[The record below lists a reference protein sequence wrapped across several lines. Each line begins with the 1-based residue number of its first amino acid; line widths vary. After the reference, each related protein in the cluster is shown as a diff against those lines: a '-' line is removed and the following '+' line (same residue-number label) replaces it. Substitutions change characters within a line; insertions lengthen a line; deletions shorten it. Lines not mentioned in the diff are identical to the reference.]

1 MNCLERCSIAI
12 AGVGWNGLDMLPAWM
27 LHLFARQWPSGVR
40 SSQGFLR
47 VLWQLGATNAY
58 VLILHWLP
66 DIKKQPASAEPSPAF
81 SVGLPMEQYSTNLTA
96 LLPLQC
102 IKQILVCAYDLL
114 SYICVSGHAGEKLP
128 SPGPSLDV
136 YGQTHECLGAKTWWH
151 NSLSF
156 SCLHS
161 CAGMLCSL
169 HHSRKKSINTPALQ

>member
-66 DIKKQPASAEPSPAF
+66 DIEKQPASAEPSPAF

-128 SPGPSLDV
+128 SPGPSLDKPSMDKPI
-136 YGQTHECLGAKTWWH
+136 L
-151 NSLSF
+151 
-156 SCLHS
+156 LHWTNPWMFRGKDLVAQQS
-161 CAGMLCSL
+161 ELLLFAFLCWDAL
-169 HHSRKKSINTPALQ
+169 FPAPQP

>member
-66 DIKKQPASAEPSPAF
+66 DIEKQPASAEPSPAF
-81 SVGLPMEQYSTNLTA
+81 SVGRHLNSHFHP
-96 LLPLQC
+96 
-102 IKQILVCAYDLL
+102 
-114 SYICVSGHAGEKLP
+114 P
-128 SPGPSLDV
+128 SM
-136 YGQTHECLGAKTWWH
+136 AI
-151 NSLSF
+151 
-156 SCLHS
+156 
-161 CAGMLCSL
+161 
-169 HHSRKKSINTPALQ
+169 KKSIFLVILKSVNHIVTITKGLTPLPKAFATHLILLFRPIYPELVNAVCCSNST